1 MDTIYACSKILLT
14 HFPHEERQIPDD
26 PEFPDRNE
34 SVVAAMNAALEEC
47 YGQGSPWMRQ
57 DDRGDLLRAPATV
70 TISVTEGSRTGEIT
84 TGWQD
89 WMAGCSIV
97 IDGHDIDNQIRDD
110 NADCTLKYPYGGTT
124 GSKTATVY
132 HDCITVTSDVLT
144 ILEPVRVDGRRIH
157 PLANGQS
164 VRSPYHVR
172 DYGMHHQIYAEPNIE
187 ALRLS
192 ALAGFV
198 RAFSVETYAP
208 DEAMNTVLRIR
219 LHGTVNASATFAY
232 AAKLKAPRITSAS
245 SLEAPPVPHD
255 FVASIFLPVARQK
268 LTASPFF
275 RDQAGREEISAA
287 YAEAK
292 KTLEAINPKTPRTF
306 RFQP

>member
-1 MDTIYACSKILLT
+1 MDTIHACSKNLLT

-26 PEFPDRNE
+26 PEFPDRND

-57 DDRGDLLRAPATV
+57 DNRGDLLRAPVTV
-70 TISVTEGSRTGEIT
+70 TIAVTEGSRSGMIT

-97 IDGHDIDNQIRDD
+97 IDGHDIDNQIRDE

-124 GSKTATVY
+124 GSRSALVY
-132 HDCITVTSDVLT
+132 HDCLTVAPDVLT
-144 ILEPVRVDGRRIH
+144 VLEPVNVNGRRIR
-157 PLANGQS
+157 PLSNGQS
-164 VRSPYHVR
+164 VNAPYHVR
-172 DYGMHHQIYAEPNIE
+172 DFGMHHQIYSEPNVE

-198 RAFSVETYAP
+198 RAFSIETYAP

-219 LHGTVNASATFAY
+219 LHGTVIASSTFDY
-232 AAKLKAPRITSAS
+232 AAKLKAPRISSAG

-275 RDQAGREEISAA
+275 RDQAGKEEIAAA